1 MSISCSIDGRLR
13 FIAMRVLISEEQI
26 DQRLKELGAE
36 LSQLYEGRPL
46 TVVGILTGSLLFL
59 ADLMR
64 HLEVP
69 HQIGF
74 LQASSY
80 RSGMKAEELTV
91 NADYFPNIE
100 DRDVLLI
107 DDIFDTGR
115 TLHTLLE
122 VLRQAKPRSLR
133 SAVLLWKHGTQ
144 VVSLQPDHVGF
155 QIPNEFVVGFGLDYL
170 EDYRHL
176 PYIAVL
182 EADDLTP
189 KAI

>member
-1 MSISCSIDGRLR
+1 
-13 FIAMRVLISEEQI
+13 MRVLISEAQI

-36 LSQLYEGRPL
+36 LSRLYQGRPL

-69 HQIGF
+69 HRIGF

-91 NADYFPNIE
+91 NSSYFPNIE

-115 TLHTLLE
+115 TLHTLLDL
-122 VLRQAKPRSLR
+122 LRQSKPRSLR
-133 SAVLLWKHGTQ
+133 SAVLLWKQGTQ
-144 VVSLQPDHVGF
+144 VVSLQPDYVGF

-182 EADDLTP
+182 EAHDLSP
-189 KAI
+189 KSN